1 MEIVTQFNIGGIVF
15 PLSGVRPQSAS
26 AGTIN
31 GASIDRMAHEMPLS
45 CVVHQNVGAVG
56 GAPTTTSVI
65 TKLQDS
71 ADGSTFAD
79 YAPAS
84 ANAVVQ
90 ATAAVTA
97 ANTDNSMSVNLSS
110 ARRYIRAVTTVAFT
124 GGTSPTALVAAMV
137 LLSGENLDQAV

>member
-56 GAPTTTSVI
+56 GAPPTTSVI
-65 TKLQDS
+65 TQLQDS

-97 ANTDNSMSVNLSS
+97 ANTDNSVSVNLSS